1 MISKV
6 SGSLVNNAYA
16 NNNSSVGKAKETE
29 DVKSTVV
36 TKQGDKSRVDEI
48 KDALLAGEY
57 KVDLNALSEL
67 IADELL

>member
-6 SGSLVNNAYA
+6 SGSLVNSAYA
-16 NNNSSVGKAKETE
+16 NNNSNVGKAKETE